1 MTHVEATAEVFF
13 TALRAL
19 PKRERQAVLSKIAA
33 DEDLRDDLFDLAV
46 FEERRNEPSR
56 PFHEFLAE
64 ISR

>member
-46 FEERRNEPSR
+46 FEERRKEPSR
-56 PFHEFLAE
+56 PFREFLAE